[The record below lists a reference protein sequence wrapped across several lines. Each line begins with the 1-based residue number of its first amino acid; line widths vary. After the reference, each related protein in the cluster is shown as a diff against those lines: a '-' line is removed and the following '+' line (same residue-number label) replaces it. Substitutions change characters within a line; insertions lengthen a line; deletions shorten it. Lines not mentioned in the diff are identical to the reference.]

1 MGIGMIINKE
11 LIGNLLILLSE
22 QYKPL
27 YHTKLLKLLY
37 LIDEEAVKETG
48 APVTWMS
55 YCVWQFG
62 PVSEDIYFSKIDGYN
77 KFHEFVKFDH
87 VSENKYIVRPIS
99 SFDDSEF
106 SDLDLRIIKDTL
118 KKYGHLNTKQLIE
131 ITHSKD
137 SLWETTKKKYGI
149 QFSGQNKTSAITLD
163 FSDLLAKDDFKKTI
177 YYNTLENIELQS
189 TILLLN
195 ILTV

>member
-1 MGIGMIINKE
+1 MCIGMKINKE

-22 QYKPL
+22 QCKPL

-37 LIDEEAVKETG
+37 LIDEESVKKTG
-48 APVTWMS
+48 APITWLS
-55 YCVWQFG
+55 YSVWQFG
-62 PVSEDIYFSKIDGYN
+62 PVSEDIYFSKIDGFN
-77 KFHEFVKFDH
+77 KFHGFVKFDH
-87 VSENKYIVRPIS
+87 ISGNKYIVRSVS

-118 KKYGHLNTKQLIE
+118 IRYGHLNTKQLIE

-137 SLWETTKKKYGI
+137 SLWEKTKKKYGI
-149 QFSGQNKTSAITLD
+149 QFSGQNKTSSITLD
-163 FSDLLAKDDFKKTI
+163 FSNLLTDDGFKKTV

-189 TILLLN
+189 TLL
-195 ILTV
+195 